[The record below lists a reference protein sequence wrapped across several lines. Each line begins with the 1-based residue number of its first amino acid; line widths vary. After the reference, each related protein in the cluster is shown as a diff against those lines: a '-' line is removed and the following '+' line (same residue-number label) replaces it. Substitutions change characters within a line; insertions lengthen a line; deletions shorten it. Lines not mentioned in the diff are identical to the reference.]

1 MNRDQLGRG
10 TGPHFLCTGT
20 KRALIWSRCAF
31 GKGSMRDQNNTFRS
45 GNEGVFEGE
54 EVARSSGRCEKEAR
68 CDRDRARAW
77 HRGLPD
83 GVMSAF
89 DASEAV
95 RLITEALGFVGARQL
110 AAAERG

>member
-1 MNRDQLGRG
+1 
-10 TGPHFLCTGT
+10 
-20 KRALIWSRCAF
+20 
-31 GKGSMRDQNNTFRS
+31 MRDQNNTFQS
-45 GNEGVFEGE
+45 ENEGVFEGE
-54 EVARSSGRCEKEAR
+54 EVARSSGRCEKETR

-95 RLITEALGFVGARQL
+95 RLITEALRIPHGGASVPL
-110 AAAERG
+110 AVATPHSPSSSWSAASCTRDQSR